1 MREPRRAPGFYTLT
15 LLHVGCLALF
25 YAALWQAW
33 LVEYQGPGRRLW
45 WLKAA
50 LEILASFYCF
60 STVLKSLNYLLSP
73 RSARSSAPEGSPR
86 SWPPIACIYLCAGDL
101 DRRALESIC
110 RLEYP
115 GRLHVYVHDDSGDP
129 RVAERVD
136 DLTRELLSSTGRPVF
151 ALRRRHRTGGKPGAV
166 NYVLSCLGNRYP
178 FILFAD
184 NDSTAVDPRVLARTL
199 PLLEDP
205 RVAAVQFRNVG
216 VAAQGEGPINGLL
229 RRAIDVFDLFAVH
242 QSRFGMALFLGHN
255 ALLRTAALNDAGGL
269 REGVFSDDVDLSVR
283 LVRLGWRIL
292 YAPDIPFGETH
303 PISYA
308 SFRRRAYKWAFG
320 CGQVLRNHL
329 VQVLLDRRLTFAQK
343 FGFLEFTGFYAM
355 QTVLILYLIL
365 VGLVLP
371 VLSGPVPGQAPAL
384 FLSGLAIIISIFLP
398 SFAYHA
404 RHGRLSEWWPFA
416 LVCAMVYGSVAF
428 TSARGLIDGIL
439 GRRRRWVPTNL
450 DPGAR
455 RSGPALASESLFGLL
470 LFLVPA
476 LFCPAVLWQPSMYLF
491 ATVFLLSPWM
501 GLTYVPS
508 SLPDRPRGN
517 GIIPPPGSASSGSGR
532 LLGRPVIWI
541 PLATLA
547 VLVFV
552 LMTIRWAGAS
562 GPQAARVAIEG
573 DSILLD
579 GRPFLVRGIHYSPW
593 PPGTGPTKDYAWPDE
608 RAVARDLATIQ
619 ALGANTILVHDAP
632 PSIFPQA
639 GRRGLMVIESFYIN
653 WQSIGDDALF
663 EARAAE
669 IVRSAEEIGGE
680 PNLLAILLGNEVLE
694 WVLRER
700 GAPYIEGRLRL
711 LYDEVKRVAPHVPVS
726 HANWPVTR
734 QLDLAFMDMACFN
747 LYPSWPREVIV
758 AGYGNYIENV
768 LKPIAAGRPLLI
780 TEFGQNSLEASE
792 EKQARVL
799 RESWDEIRARTA
811 GGVVFEYAD
820 EWWKNYDNPIRA
832 GEWWQR
838 EYAPDD
844 EATHDLDPEEYYG
857 IMTSDR
863 NPKPAFETVRLMF
876 SPRFPALRGVL
887 LSALPLL
894 LLFGYTIYIFRRHR

>member
-1 MREPRRAPGFYTLT
+1 
-15 LLHVGCLALF
+15 V
-25 YAALWQAW
+25 
-33 LVEYQGPGRRLW
+33 RRLW
-45 WLKAA
+45 RLMAA

-60 STVLKSLNYLLSP
+60 STVLKSLHYLLSP
-73 RSARSSAPEGSPR
+73 RYAGLPVAPGGPHEACRVPPSPRISGSPEGSPR

-115 GRLHVYVHDDSGDP
+115 GRFHVYVHDDSGDP

-136 DLTRELLSSTGRPVF
+136 DVTHELFSSIGRPVF

-178 FILFAD
+178 FILLAD
-184 NDSTAVDPRVLARTL
+184 NDSTAVDPRVLVKTL

-216 VAAQGEGPINGLL
+216 VAAEGEGRINRIL
-229 RRAIDVFDLFAVH
+229 RRAIDVFELFAGH
-242 QSRFGMALFLGHN
+242 QSRFGMALFMGHN
-255 ALLRTAALNDAGGL
+255 AILRTAALDDAGGL
-269 REGVFSDDVDLSVR
+269 REGVFADDVDLSVR
-283 LVRLGWRIL
+283 LLRGGWRIL

-303 PISYA
+303 PISYS

-320 CGQVLRNHL
+320 CGQVLRHHL
-329 VQVLLDRRLTFAQK
+329 VKVLLDRRLTFAQK
-343 FGFLEFTGFYAM
+343 VGFLEFTGFYAI
-355 QTVLILYLIL
+355 QAVLILYLIL
-365 VGLVLP
+365 AGLVLP

-384 FLSGLAIIISIFLP
+384 FLTGLAILISIFLP

-416 LVCAMVYGSVAF
+416 LVCAVVYGSVAF

-439 GRRRRWVPTNL
+439 GRKRRWVPTNL

-455 RSGPALASESLFGLL
+455 RPWPALASESLFGLL

-476 LFCPAVLWQPSMYLF
+476 VFCPVVLWQPSMYLF
-491 ATVFLLSPWM
+491 ATVFLLTPWM
-501 GLTYVPS
+501 GMTYVPS
-508 SLPDRPRGN
+508 GLPDRTPGDGIVRPPR
-517 GIIPPPGSASSGSGR
+517 PARSGFGR
-532 LLGRPVIWI
+532 HLGRPMIW
-541 PLATLA
+541 LALIILA
-547 VLVFV
+547 VLAAS
-552 LMTIRWAGAS
+552 LATIRRAGAS
-562 GPQAARVAIEG
+562 GPQAARLTIEG
-573 DSILLD
+573 ERLLVD
-579 GRPFLVRGIHYSPW
+579 GKPFLVRGIHYSPW
-593 PPGTGPTKDYAWPDE
+593 PPGTGPQKDYTWPDE
-608 RAVARDLATIQ
+608 TTVARDLAMIR

-632 PSIFPQA
+632 PSIFPLA
-639 GRRGLMVIESFYIN
+639 GRHDLMVIENFFIN
-653 WQSIGDDALF
+653 WQSIGDDDLF
-663 EARAAE
+663 AARAAE
-669 IVRSAEEIGGE
+669 IVRSAGQIARE

-700 GAPYIEGRLRL
+700 GAQYIEGRLRL
-711 LYDEVKRVAPHVPVS
+711 LRDEVKKVAPHVPVS

-734 QLDLAFMDMACFN
+734 QLDLSFMDLACFN
-747 LYPSWPREVIV
+747 LYPAWPREVVV
-758 AGYGNYIENV
+758 AGYGNYIESV

-799 RESWDEIRARTA
+799 RDSWDEIRARTA
-811 GGVVFEYAD
+811 GGVVFEFAD

-857 IMTSDR
+857 IVTSGR

-876 SPRFPALRGVL
+876 SPRFPALRGIM

-894 LLFGYTIYIFRRHR
+894 LLFAYTIYVFRRHR